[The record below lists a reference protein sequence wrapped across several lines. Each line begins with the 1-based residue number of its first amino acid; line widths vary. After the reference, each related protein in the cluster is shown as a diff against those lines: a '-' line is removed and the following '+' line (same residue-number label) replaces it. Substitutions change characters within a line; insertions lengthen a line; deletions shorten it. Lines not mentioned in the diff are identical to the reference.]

1 MTDAERDQIRLI
13 LDDLLDRADTD
24 IQTDMAALFGRHAAR
39 GLLQSSATIKVGARE
54 VEQRL
59 SALVENAVAQ
69 VKFVALSSDA
79 FTLMS
84 EAIEQFLTKVGRH
97 YEKITRMANGASG
110 GVTSRAAQTM
120 FAEGDTRVRRQLEL
134 HRFAFTQSGRPAT
147 LEQAGAQAGIS
158 GRRRDKGGRPPAEF
172 WDDLW
177 SHIAASLY
185 GGDLVPK
192 NQADIE
198 KAMAEW
204 IEGRGRS
211 AAPSTIRARARRL
224 WDRLAKLDA

>member
-13 LDDLLDRADTD
+13 MDDLLDRADTE

-39 GLLQSSATIKVGARE
+39 GMLQSSSTIKVGARE

-69 VKFVALSSDA
+69 VKLVALSTDA
-79 FTLMS
+79 FTMVT
-84 EAIEQFLTKVGRH
+84 EAIEQFLTRVGRH
-97 YEKITRMANGASG
+97 YEKITRMANGAAG
-110 GVTSRAAQTM
+110 GATSRAAHTM
-120 FAEGDTRVRRQLEL
+120 FAEGETRVRRQLEL
-134 HRFAFTQSGRPAT
+134 HRFAFTQSARPAT
-147 LEQAGAQAGIS
+147 PEHGSTQADTGGQ
-158 GRRRDKGGRPPAEF
+158 RRNKGGRPPAEF

-185 GGDLVPK
+185 IGDLAPK

-204 IEGRGRS
+204 IEGLGYS